1 MVVPHGYYTC
11 LALQSNGVDHPRP
24 LSGVGTSVVGS
35 ITMEAS
41 AWLSLNVCVCVCVC
55 VFHRQMPWAFGAQ
68 PNQIQ
73 RLFSC
78 VLSNTPVLMSIGP
91 SGPPDCHLTDLHSQR
106 PRLARL
112 HILVSLE
119 LCSCCLSSVPFFCS
133 LPVFPRLF
141 ARVVLLPPPCA
152 VFLFFVPSAGW
163 RMSPWNDPLLV
174 GMS

>member
-1 MVVPHGYYTC
+1 M
-11 LALQSNGVDHPRP
+11 AQSQY
-24 LSGVGTSVVGS
+24 
-35 ITMEAS
+35 
-41 AWLSLNVCVCVCVC
+41 VCVCVC

-106 PRLARL
+106 PVLLGAA
-112 HILVSLE
+112 HFGVSE
-119 LCSCCLSSVPFFCS
+119 LLFAVSPQFHSSVLSLFFRGCC
-133 LPVFPRLF
+133 F

-152 VFLFFVPSAGW
+152 VSLFFVPSAGW
-163 RMSPWNDPLLV
+163 RMPPWN
-174 GMS
+174 